1 MNIFAGDVD
10 YVADCASKHESG
22 RPRRTPLFFVH
33 SEVNSAREGS
43 NILVRLTFSM
53 PRLQPQGEKQ
63 RSRIGIV
70 QKN

>member
-1 MNIFAGDVD
+1 MNIFAGDVG

-22 RPRRTPLFFVH
+22 RLHRTPLFFVH

-43 NILVRLTFSM
+43 SILVRLSFFM

-63 RSRIGIV
+63 RS
-70 QKN
+70 KK